1 MTLHR
6 NDKCPRFS
14 NCLWRA
20 HYLLP
25 FGAKDV
31 VRSGRRATVVLIS
44 VFVIAASSRTAEERD
59 PFLSE
64 NRDAPTDIAN
74 SRVLGAPAMKL
85 GKFVNV
91 KAR

>member
-31 VRSGRRATVVLIS
+31 VRSGRRAIVILLS
-44 VFVIAASSRTAEERD
+44 VFAIAASLRTGEEQD
-59 PFLSE
+59 LSYLKIGTP
-64 NRDAPTDIAN
+64 RPIF
-74 SRVLGAPAMKL
+74 LGAPAMKL